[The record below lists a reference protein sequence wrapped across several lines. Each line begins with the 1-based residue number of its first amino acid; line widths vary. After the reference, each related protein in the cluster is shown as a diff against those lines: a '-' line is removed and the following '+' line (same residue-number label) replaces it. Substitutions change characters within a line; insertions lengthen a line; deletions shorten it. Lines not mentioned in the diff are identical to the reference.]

1 MSNIR
6 TKNGLTGLFAIILLL
21 VSTSSVL
28 APALM
33 LSSSHSGSA
42 RANSTIGNTAV
53 SNRAV
58 VFSPPLFASMTNE
71 GAPYAGPNSVAA
83 LQSPLSADFI
93 FPTTNQNI
101 GPVNP
106 TTGSPLAF
114 NATVSGG
121 SPPYAFDW
129 NFTDGSLGTRP
140 SLSHVFSLAGTY
152 NVTLTVHDSTATSVI
167 VSHLVSVVLASR
179 VDFSYPVVSVNSPV
193 AFNGTQGF
201 YAYYW
206 DFGDGSGTGGTSS
219 FATVTHSYVAP
230 GAYFLVLSAY
240 NYTAGVYSTASHVL
254 VVGSSVVAVDFSFPT
269 NNVVVGSVTASTGSP
284 VAFNATATGGTSPY
298 NFAWNFGDGS
308 LAAGNSP
315 THTFSAPGAYIVVL
329 TTTDSS
335 NVKATTSHF
344 VVVQSTPRIDF
355 VSFPT
360 VTAGSPTVFNA
371 TTPGFSSYYWDFGDG
386 TYSYPSSLASHTYS
400 RSGTY
405 FVVLSGYN
413 ASSYTGFYPTASHVL
428 VVGSGVV
435 AADLVY
441 PTISVAVGPVYP
453 SSGSPIVFNATA
465 TGGTSPYAFS
475 WDFGDGLT
483 STGNTVTH
491 VFSTGGTFTV
501 VLTVSD
507 ASGAHAVASHFVL
520 VQSAPRIDFVSYPTV
535 TAGSPTV
542 FNATLVF

>member
-42 RANSTIGNTAV
+42 RANSTIGNSAV

-71 GAPYAGPNSVAA
+71 AAPYAGPNSVAA
-83 LQSPLSADFI
+83 LQSPLSADFS
-93 FPTTNQNI
+93 FPTTNLVAGQA
-101 GPVNP
+101 NP

-129 NFTDGSLGTRP
+129 NFTDGSLGTGP

-167 VSHLVSVVLASR
+167 VSHTVNVVLAST
-179 VDFSYPVVSVNSPV
+179 VDFSYPVASVNSPM
-193 AFNGTQGF
+193 A
-201 YAYYW
+201 
-206 DFGDGSGTGGTSS
+206 
-219 FATVTHSYVAP
+219 
-230 GAYFLVLSAY
+230 
-240 NYTAGVYSTASHVL
+240 
-254 VVGSSVVAVDFSFPT
+254 
-269 NNVVVGSVTASTGSP
+269 
-284 VAFNATATGGTSPY
+284 
-298 NFAWNFGDGS
+298 
-308 LAAGNSP
+308 
-315 THTFSAPGAYIVVL
+315 
-329 TTTDSS
+329 
-335 NVKATTSHF
+335 
-344 VVVQSTPRIDF
+344 
-355 VSFPT
+355 
-360 VTAGSPTVFNA
+360 FNA
-371 TTPGFSSYYWDFGDG
+371 TTPGFYVYYWDFGDG
-386 TYSYPSSLASHTYS
+386 TYYYNPYGGGSLASHTYS

-413 ASSYTGFYPTASHVL
+413 NTGVYSTASHVL
-428 VVGSGVV
+428 TVGSGVV
-435 AADLVY
+435 AADFSF
-441 PTISVAVGPVYP
+441 PTTSVVVGPVYP
-453 SSGSPIVFNATA
+453 GSGSPVVLNATV
-465 TGGTSPYAFS
+465 TGGTSPYSFS

-483 STGNTVTH
+483 ATGSTVTH

-501 VLTVSD
+501 VLTVTD
-507 ASGAHAVASHFVL
+507 SGGARGVASHYVV
-520 VQSAPRIDFVSYPTV
+520 VQSAPRIDFVSYPTI

-542 FNATLVF
+542 FNATTRCFYFYWDFGDGTAYYGGVGYGGNSLAAHTYSRSGTYFVVLTGYNYTTGVFSTASTVLMVGAGVVAADVVYTTHKLGRPVSF